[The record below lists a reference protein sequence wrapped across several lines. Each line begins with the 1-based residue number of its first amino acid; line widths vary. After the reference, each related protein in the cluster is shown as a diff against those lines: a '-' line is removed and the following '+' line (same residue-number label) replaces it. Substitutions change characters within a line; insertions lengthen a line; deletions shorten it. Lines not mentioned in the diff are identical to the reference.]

1 MQCLSL
7 RLRTVGGQ
15 HLLSSEAVDDACFI
29 AGGGYELT

>member
-1 MQCLSL
+1 MQCLLL
-7 RLRTVGGQ
+7 RAPIGEQ